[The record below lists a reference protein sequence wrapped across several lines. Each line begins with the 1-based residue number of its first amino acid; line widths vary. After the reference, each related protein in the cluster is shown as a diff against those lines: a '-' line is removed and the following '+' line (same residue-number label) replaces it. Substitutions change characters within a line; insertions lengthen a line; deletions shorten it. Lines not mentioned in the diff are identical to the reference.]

1 MEKNILNE
9 INKMKFFM
17 SYSPG
22 KLISE
27 QKNIKLITE
36 QQEKKYTD
44 WTEVGSKS
52 WETANIKK
60 IIQYIKEIDAD
71 QGYSRSPIY
80 LSMLTWFQE
89 NDSPETRES
98 LKAWL
103 GNDLTFGINNDKAP
117 DVLNNMTKGLKGRDL
132 IRSKSGE
139 QTKVATKKD
148 TEEKPKQAEA
158 LNLLN
163 KVKGQLNNTSYEDL
177 KKKINTF
184 LTELTAFNSKNV
196 FMPVDT
202 SQTIINYMNF
212 IIGALG
218 ENNQYSV
225 SYENN
230 DIGPLDLKGLLS
242 DLNSITIRDDSQ
254 NAVVELSK
262 DELNPY
268 REGVISQLTVAAN
281 QQLKDKDFLDG
292 FFRGVK
298 PNITDMI
305 LKAKDIQIKQQD
317 VTVLSQYKEEK
328 KKEQE
333 TGTSLAVT
341 KYSWPLE
348 NANETERNEASRN
361 FFDDDGTEIDPET
374 IAQLTNQVNLAVNE
388 YNRIMKESNNTAVP
402 KGLYLNFYSS
412 TSKVRTSY
420 GNNDRTFS
428 EANNVQLSKDRIE
441 AMKNKLNE
449 LIDGTILGE
458 NENFERTIVLELSDP
473 NRGPGWSNIKSSYLD
488 GSDMDFATAYKN
500 APLFVEA
507 HKKYS
512 KLTPKQFYGRRDSN
526 AVAYATK
533 LLGKAVSIDDLMT
546 EYENTYSA
554 FRHATCGFNMAIEV
568 PKGLNDDKEIDFI
581 VSVSGG
587 LGAMI
592 TWVNWEWDVKWPKIK
607 KGSGRKFLVRLKR
620 AILPNKSF
628 KPVRKTNC
636 PVW

>member
-9 INKMKFFM
+9 INKIKFFM

-225 SYENN
+225 SYV
-230 DIGPLDLKGLLS
+230 
-242 DLNSITIRDDSQ
+242 
-254 NAVVELSK
+254 AVVELSK
-262 DELNPY
+262 DDLNPY

-281 QQLKDKDFLDG
+281 EQLKDKDFLDG

-333 TGTSLAVT
+333 TGKSLAVT

-388 YNRIMKESNNTAVP
+388 YNRIMKESNNNAKA

-441 AMKNKLNE
+441 AMKNKLYE
-449 LIDGTILGE
+449 LIGETILDD
-458 NENFERTIVLELSDP
+458 FEKTVVLELSDP

-526 AVAYATK
+526 AVAYAKK
-533 LLGKAVSIDDLMT
+533 LLGKDVSIDDLMT

-628 KPVRKTNC
+628 KPVRKINC

>member
-44 WTEVGSKS
+44 WTEGGSKS
-52 WETANIKK
+52 WETANIKN

-80 LSMLTWFQE
+80 LSMLTWFQG

-103 GNDLTFGINNDKAP
+103 GNDLTFG
-117 DVLNNMTKGLKGRDL
+117 LKNTET
-132 IRSKSGE
+132 SVE
-139 QTKVATKKD
+139 QTKKVNTKKVND
-148 TEEKPKQAEA
+148 KKVGEEKPKQTEA

-184 LTELTAFNSKNV
+184 LIELTAFNSKNV

-268 REGVISQLTVAAN
+268 REGVISELTVAAN
-281 QQLKDKDFLDG
+281 QQLKNKTFLDG
-292 FFRGVK
+292 FFRGVN
-298 PNITDMI
+298 PSITDMI
-305 LKAKDIQIKQQD
+305 LKAKDIQIIQKD
-317 VTVLSQYKEEK
+317 VSVLSQYKEEK

-348 NANETERNEASRN
+348 NANETERNETSRN
-361 FFDDDGTEIDPET
+361 FFSDDGIEIDQET
-374 IAQLTNQVNLAVNE
+374 ITQLTNQVNLAVNE
-388 YNRIMKESNNTAVP
+388 YNRIMKESNNNAKA

-441 AMKNKLNE
+441 AMKNILNE

-458 NENFERTIVLELSDP
+458 AFEKTVVLELSDP

-488 GSDMDFATAYKN
+488 GGDMDFATAYKN

-512 KLTPKQFYGRRDSN
+512 KLTPKQFYGRRDGN

-533 LLGKAVSIDDLMT
+533 LLGKDVSIDDLMT

-568 PKGLNDDKEIDFI
+568 PKGLNNDKEVDFI

-592 TWVNWEWDVKWPKIK
+592 TWTSWSWDADVNWPKIK

-620 AILPNKSF
+620 AILPNKAF
-628 KPVRKTNC
+628 KPVRKISC
-636 PVW
+636 PKW